1 MFGWEQQIKGSLNL
15 PHELYG
21 ETSESIFLQVFGK
34 SPEMRL
40 LDFFL
45 DNPRTDYNRTEISGA
60 LSMNKQTINSKLF
73 YLLVYELVRVTRKLG
88 KSFMF
93 QLNMENPSVVSLME
107 MERNISVGITADED
121 EYSKLVKMEPNGIFN
136 YYLNQIIP

>member
-1 MFGWEQQIKGSLNL
+1 
-15 PHELYG
+15 
-21 ETSESIFLQVFGK
+21 
-34 SPEMRL
+34 MRL

-60 LSMNKQTINSKLF
+60 LSMNKQTINSKLS

-93 QLNMENPSVVSLME
+93 QLNAENPSVVSLME

-136 YYLNQIIP
+136 YYLNQIS